1 MATVSERKILLV
13 GCNKLITSMVS
24 CRSAFTDLSKA
35 ETVKA
40 VTTRI
45 IGFVMIN
52 RVRRNLDAG
61 SGWYVLTI

>member
-13 GCNKLITSMVS
+13 GCDKLITSMVS

-40 VTTRI
+40 VTRI

-52 RVRRNLDAG
+52 CVRRNLDAG